1 MCIRDRAIGTD
12 NVLQGNSVYVG
23 GINNNVQGNTAQAVG
38 TDNVVSG
45 TNAQIIGIANSVEGA
60 NVAVAGRG
68 NVIRGQSTGL
78 VGGANTLGRV
88 IDTDLEFGGNGL
100 TVKGI
105 HHLYDVVDT
114 FAGQDFRSGLRVFY
128 HFIPAED
135 TDENHV
141 VGAEVPL
148 HALTLTHDV
157 GTNFNFLDIAN
168 DTDGPGGTPILHP
181 DADEDAYRFAVENWV
196 YFS

>member
-1 MCIRDRAIGTD
+1 MCIRD
-12 NVLQGNSVYVG
+12 S
-23 GINNNVQGNTAQAVG
+23 
-38 TDNVVSG
+38 
-45 TNAQIIGIANSVEGA
+45 
-60 NVAVAGRG
+60 
-68 NVIRGQSTGL
+68 
-78 VGGANTLGRV
+78 
-88 IDTDLEFGGNGL
+88 
-100 TVKGI
+100 
-105 HHLYDVVDT
+105 LYDVVDT

-196 YFS
+196 YFSQAFGSLITLEADESTVIGSSSQLLAGADRSFSCLLYTSPSPRDRTRSRMPSSA